1 VIELINL
8 LRDSS
13 AASATFAG
21 RRSTLPSADE
31 TDETCT
37 YLETNKKNCHVQPVI
52 TRIFVKSFVARAT
65 LRRKA
70 KVETL

>member
-1 VIELINL
+1 VIEPINL

-37 YLETNKKNCHVQPVI
+37 YLEKNKKNCHVQPVI
-52 TRIFVKSFVARAT
+52 IRIFVKSFVARVA
-65 LRRKA
+65 LHREARMEA
-70 KVETL
+70 L